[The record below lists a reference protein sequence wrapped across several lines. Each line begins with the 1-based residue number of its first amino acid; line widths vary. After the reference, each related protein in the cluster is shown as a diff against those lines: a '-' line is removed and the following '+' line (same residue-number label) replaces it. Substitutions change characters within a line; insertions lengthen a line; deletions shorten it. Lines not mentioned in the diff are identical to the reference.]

1 MREPAR
7 AVLSVQPDILRGS
20 ALLLSLFSYP
30 WIPTVTATMNT
41 INSTAVANLRNI
53 AIIAHVDHGKTTLVD
68 GLLKQSNI
76 FRDPDAAGVLIM
88 DANDLERE
96 RGITILS
103 KNTAITY
110 HGVKINIIDTP
121 GHADFGGE
129 VERVL
134 NMADGCLL
142 LVDAVEG
149 PMPQTRTVLQ
159 RALAMHLRPI
169 VVINKVDRPASRPDE
184 VLALTQDLF
193 LDLAS
198 DAEQLD
204 FPVVYTI
211 ARDGRAGRSPDG
223 LAPDLRPL
231 LEAILEEIPAPHV
244 DLEAPFQ
251 MLVASLDY
259 DPHRG
264 RIAIGRVHRGT
275 VQSGQTLVHLS
286 PGQEASR
293 QRISSLTTFDGLGR
307 REVESAIAGD
317 IVAITGFSDAK
328 IGATL
333 ADPAALEPLEAI
345 EVEEPTL
352 KLTFGV
358 NTSPFAGRDAKF
370 STSRQLRERLFRE
383 LETNLSLRVEG
394 TEQADVFSVSGRGE
408 LHLSI
413 LIETMRREGYEFQV
427 SRPEVITKE
436 IEGRKLEPIEH
447 LVIDT
452 TEPFVG
458 VVTDLVGGRK
468 ARMLDMV
475 NDGRGSVRVE
485 FAIPTRGLIGLRNA
499 FLTATKGNGVMSSRL
514 IGYEPWMGPIAT
526 NRTGALVASE
536 AGQALS
542 HGISNA
548 QERGITFV
556 EPGQDIYTG
565 MIVGQQPRQGDLV
578 VNICRAKKLT
588 NMRASNSEISIRL
601 VPPVIFSLEQAL
613 DFLADDEL
621 LEVTP
626 KAFRLRKRLLDE
638 NERAKERKR
647 TSMAGNV

>member
-1 MREPAR
+1 MTTT
-7 AVLSVQPDILRGS
+7 
-20 ALLLSLFSYP
+20 
-30 WIPTVTATMNT
+30 TVT
-41 INSTAVANLRNI
+41 SLRNI

-76 FRDPDAAGVLIM
+76 FRDPDSAGVLIM

-110 HGVKINIIDTP
+110 MGVKINIIDTP

-184 VLALTQDLF
+184 VLSLTQDLF

-198 DAEQLD
+198 HADQLD

-223 LAPDLRPL
+223 LAQDLRPL
-231 LEAILEEIPAPHV
+231 LDAILEEIPAPV
-244 DLEAPFQ
+244 VELEAPFQ

-259 DPHRG
+259 DTHRG
-264 RIAIGRVHRGT
+264 RIAIGRIHRGSIN
-275 VQSGQTLVHLS
+275 SGQTLVH
-286 PGQEASR
+286 
-293 QRISSLTTFDGLGR
+293 ISSDGTQVRQKITSLTAFDGLGR
-307 REVESAIAGD
+307 REVESAVAGD
-317 IVAITGFSDAK
+317 IVAISGFGDAN

-333 ADPAALEPLEAI
+333 ADPANPEALDAI

-358 NTSPFAGRDAKF
+358 NTSPFAGKDAKF

-383 LETNLSLRVEG
+383 LETNLSLRVEP
-394 TEQADVFSVSGRGE
+394 TDQADVFSVAGRGE

-436 IEGRKLEPIEH
+436 VDGHKVEPIEH
-447 LVIDT
+447 LMIDT

-458 VVTDLVGGRK
+458 AVTDLVGGRK

-514 IGYEPWMGPIAT
+514 IGYESWMGPIAST
-526 NRTGALVASE
+526 RTGALVASE
-536 AGQALS
+536 PGMALS
-542 HGISNA
+542 HGLSNA
-548 QERGITFV
+548 QERGTTFV
-556 EPGQDIYTG
+556 EPGAEIYAG
-565 MIVGQQPRQGDLV
+565 MIVGQQPRPGDLV
-578 VNICRAKKLT
+578 VNVCRAKQLT

-601 VPPVIFSLEQAL
+601 TPPIILSLEQAL

-626 KAFRLRKRLLDE
+626 KNYRLRKRFLNQDD
-638 NERAKERKR
+638 RAKEKKR
-647 TSMAGNV
+647 QAMLKANENN